1 MKIFVV
7 TDRWEDDDHPTIE
20 FSKFFT
26 TREAAEEYKV
36 QEDARRQLKFDVQ
49 YEEDLKYYEQRQAA
63 RDALTAAGIDPQGMV
78 IGGYYKPEKR
88 THNSWLV
95 VEELEVQE

>member
-7 TDRWEDDDHPTIE
+7 TDRWEDDDQPTIE

-26 TREAAEEYKV
+26 TREAAEEYKA
-36 QEDARRQLKFDVQ
+36 QEHIQRQLKFDDE
-49 YEEDLKYYEQRQAA
+49 YEADLKQYEQRQAA
-63 RDALTAAGIDPQGMV
+63 KDALIAAGIDPQGIV
-78 IGGYYKPEKR
+78 YGGYHKPER
-88 THNSWLV
+88 RIYNSWLT